1 MWRARHC
8 KTGQRVAIKKA
19 FKPFVALQL
28 ARRNVR
34 EIKILSQLRHENIV
48 GLVDISRPA
57 SLEPT
62 QDLYMVLEFM
72 PTDLDKTIKS
82 RNVTTWRQ

>member
-1 MWRARHC
+1 M
-8 KTGQRVAIKKA
+8 
-19 FKPFVALQL
+19 
-28 ARRNVR
+28 R

-82 RNVTTWRQ
+82 RNVTTR